1 MKAPPELSVDV
12 HSDLVVLTPNIGRR
26 SVEGARA
33 EPSHDS
39 TLRGTVRL
47 SLNRDTRIKRVTAEL
62 VRPFSPRSGRSATT
76 PNAAAM
82 TALTF
87 PLLSILL
94 ALALS
99 QLGKQEII
107 VKGVYHTYDTLKKSL
122 ELSLG
127 DGTESIL
134 PAGLHE

>member
-1 MKAPPELSVDV
+1 
-12 HSDLVVLTPNIGRR
+12 
-26 SVEGARA
+26 
-33 EPSHDS
+33 
-39 TLRGTVRL
+39 
-47 SLNRDTRIKRVTAEL
+47 
-62 VRPFSPRSGRSATT
+62 
-76 PNAAAM
+76 M